1 VREGERGRICDGIY
15 TNKCIYSTISLIHLA
30 FILQQRVL
38 CSLTARMSIF
48 FLSLIPRSFLC
59 IFYIRTRRE
68 WRYTQNI
75 NIHEFIFISFDE
87 KNCFFSCMLCQKWA
101 KKLNIYRGLNIKK
114 MQEKL
119 CRLYFPQHPFPP
131 AALPFLKNVFL
142 VFQRK

>member
-1 VREGERGRICDGIY
+1 VRDEKRKSLSSLFKYHLSHSHSRFDKNSSCKFYDRGLYMYIYKYIFIFHLSVASSCIHMIKLKCERERERGRICDGIY

-68 WRYTQNI
+68 
-75 NIHEFIFISFDE
+75 
-87 KNCFFSCMLCQKWA
+87 
-101 KKLNIYRGLNIKK
+101 
-114 MQEKL
+114 
-119 CRLYFPQHPFPP
+119 
-131 AALPFLKNVFL
+131 
-142 VFQRK
+142 